1 MMLQRDL
8 FQLFPS
14 QFWIDKQDNK
24 TFRFSCSLPDY
35 RMAYIDFLDFSQ
47 KKNNWLGLKLPMP
60 ILLAGNGSFNSPFK
74 LDYEGDVL
82 AKSIVLVN
90 YQFLKDKLP
99 IFNENFNS
107 ELSKVNF
114 RKLDFLIMQD
124 IRNVVHWVEKANRS
138 LLKIFGVKAVI
149 YIIEN
154 QYTEVETGIF
164 KQKRRSFPLETIFFD
179 AFPDMYSILIRY
191 VKERITSGRSE
202 IRLAMVFKK
211 YTKNKHL
218 KTEIRINMMKEG
230 DSKGAYKMAVNR

>member
-1 MMLQRDL
+1 
-8 FQLFPS
+8 
-14 QFWIDKQDNK
+14 
-24 TFRFSCSLPDY
+24 
-35 RMAYIDFLDFSQ
+35 MAYIDFLDFSQ

-60 ILLAGNGSFNSPFK
+60 ILLAGNGSFDSPFK

-82 AKSIVLVN
+82 AKSIVLIN

-154 QYTEVETGIF
+154 
-164 KQKRRSFPLETIFFD
+164 
-179 AFPDMYSILIRY
+179 
-191 VKERITSGRSE
+191 
-202 IRLAMVFKK
+202 
-211 YTKNKHL
+211 
-218 KTEIRINMMKEG
+218 
-230 DSKGAYKMAVNR
+230 